1 MCSSDLLWCGHA
13 CRVFDAWSAGSA
25 TASAGRVRGLEQ
37 GGRLGV
43 PQGGKWQ
50 LQDMLV
56 AGFGAGL
63 ASGPGGGHVHGVA
76 V

>member
-1 MCSSDLLWCGHA
+1 M
-13 CRVFDAWSAGSA
+13 FDAGLAGRA
-25 TASAGRVRGLEQ
+25 PAMAGRVRGLEQ

-56 AGFGAGL
+56 AGFGAGWS
-63 ASGPGGGHVHGVA
+63 SGPGGGHVHGMDA
-76 V
+76 